1 MADATTMPRPRL
13 TRDQRLFEMDHLY
26 RDLRGR
32 SVRGAAATMLSQAG
46 NFCIQFAGLAVL
58 ARMLSPS
65 DFGVFGKAVALTGF
79 INALRSGGLS
89 LATVQRAQINHAQVS
104 NLFWLNVGL
113 GALAAALLAALSPLM
128 AWFYHDP
135 RVLWLGFA
143 MAGAAFVDSL
153 SIQHTALMQRQM
165 RFSAMGGIVVAAKL
179 AGFVAAAI
187 SAWRGAGF
195 WALAVQQYATTVAWL
210 VLVVVM
216 CRWLP
221 SWPRRGTGVM
231 PMLKIGANQT
241 GFSVLNF
248 ASRNVDNVLLGRFVT
263 DAALGFYSQ
272 AYRLLLLPIQQINAP
287 LSSVVMPT
295 LSRLQH
301 QPERYA
307 RFYYRALGTMVFFGM
322 PVVCFLFV
330 DAKPGIEL
338 VLGAKWLPSVEIFQ
352 ALGIAAFIGTFNVAG
367 GWVCTSLGWTDRQFK
382 WQLLATPVT
391 LGAFFLGLPWGA
403 LGVAASF
410 SATRV
415 LLIWPSLVYSF
426 RGSPIRMTDTF
437 FTLLRPAVAAI
448 TAGLV
453 VWGIHLAD
461 PQWPITWIALDM
473 LLYGAVYLGIWVILP
488 GGVAHLRSLTTI
500 VKDFKSSKPTV

>member
-1 MADATTMPRPRL
+1 MADALTMTRPRP

-32 SVRGAAATMLSQAG
+32 SVRGAAATMFSQAA

-58 ARMLSPS
+58 ARMLAPA

-79 INALRSGGLS
+79 INALRTGGLS
-89 LATVQRAQINHAQVS
+89 LATVQRSQVSHAQVS

-113 GALAAALLAALSPLM
+113 GGLAAALLAGLSPLM
-128 AWFYHDP
+128 AWFYNDP

-165 RFSAMGGIVVAAKL
+165 RFTAIGGVVVAAKMF
-179 AGFVAAAI
+179 GFVAAAF

-195 WALAVQQYATTVAWL
+195 WALAIQQYATTVAWL

-216 CRWLP
+216 CRWVP
-221 SWPRRGTGVM
+221 SMPRRGTGVM
-231 PMLKIGANQT
+231 PMLKMGAHQT
-241 GFSVLNF
+241 GFNVLNF

-263 DAALGFYSQ
+263 DAALGFYTQ
-272 AYRLLLLPIQQINAP
+272 AYRLLLLPIQQINSP
-287 LSSVVMPT
+287 LSSVVVPT

-322 PVVCFLFV
+322 PIVCFLLV
-330 DAKPGIEL
+330 DASPGIEL

-382 WQLLATPVT
+382 WQWLATPVT

-415 LLIWPSLVYSF
+415 LLIWPSLSYSF
-426 RGSPIRMTDTF
+426 RDSPIHMWPTF
-437 FTLLRPAVAAI
+437 LTLLRPAVAAI
-448 TAGLV
+448 AAGLV
-453 VWGIHLAD
+453 VWGVHLAN
-461 PQWPITWIALDM
+461 PYWPITWIALDM
-473 LLYGAVYLGIWVILP
+473 LIYGAAYMGVWVVMP
-488 GGVAHLRSLTTI
+488 GGIAHLKSLMTIAAEFKRS
-500 VKDFKSSKPTV
+500 KSAT